1 MGFSLGSFLG
11 GAADGASKSM
21 DNAKVD
27 REEERKKV
35 EDMIFRTSAR
45 LFENANV
52 VQQSRSAKKK
62 VDDKFMNTLI
72 SSAPSMQTDPAKQAF
87 VLGLDETARNDL
99 LTMVIDPSFNPE
111 RRPLVD
117 YLEAIDDPI
126 EFKDP
131 VTLNQRVQ
139 GKVVDRPLD
148 KSSYYGV
155 SNTEDKEVDKIV
167 SSYTNA
173 FSVAY
178 DMSAAKAQGLL
189 ASATNEVKVQSF
201 TIDWIV
207 KRRDRAQVVA
217 QTAAQVATAQLG
229 TEKAKLSVKD
239 SLISGASTQL
249 EATRLNY
256 IRSSG
261 QSEKVFDTLP
271 ENQTKFLAS
280 AEYKAATK
288 AIISSAVQRMEENPV
303 IKESTE
309 RFLADSFPGK
319 WGGRVG
325 DKDIETVDQ
334 LKDNVYYEGTFT
346 NGPGIALGSVIK
358 AAKAAQGKQGVSAGD
373 ITTAEKDST
382 YTGGD
387 VIKPKKVVT
396 ANIAQQDTNIADMKE
411 LGESEN
417 TIQREQDYKDKLI
430 KAESVVDFF
439 NNLDEAPSASDASKL
454 VDAVTEIVSE
464 GKAEDIQSAIDKIL
478 SMKSGLG
485 QSPIVSAAVSN
496 SLNVLAAAQDND
508 RPNVTEDSMAKI
520 KVDLASDTEWTE
532 LRIKNTIKEVNAY
545 PEWAIKTDKVKD
557 LKAALYA
564 KLEAL

>member
-62 VDDKFMNTLI
+62 VDDKFMSTLI

-256 IRSSG
+256 IRRSG

-271 ENQTKFLAS
+271 ENQAKFLAS

-288 AIISSAVQRMEENPV
+288 EIISSAVQRMEENPV
-303 IKESTE
+303 IKDSTE
-309 RFLADSFPGK
+309 MFLADSFPGK

-334 LKDNVYYEGTFT
+334 LKDNVYYEGIFT

-358 AAKAAQGKQGVSAGD
+358 AAAAGAGSQGKKGLSGAD
-373 ITTAEKDST
+373 ITTAEKSST
-382 YTGGD
+382 YNNGD
-387 VIKPKKVVT
+387 VTKPNKVDEGVT
-396 ANIAQQDTNIADMKE
+396 TPKDTK
-411 LGESEN
+411 
-417 TIQREQDYKDKLI
+417 
-430 KAESVVDFF
+430 
-439 NNLDEAPSASDASKL
+439 
-454 VDAVTEIVSE
+454 EIVRMNNELKTATGSYKKYLE
-464 GKAEDIQSAIDKIL
+464 RQ
-478 SMKSGLG
+478 LG
-485 QSPIVSAAVSN
+485 DDVGF
-496 SLNVLAAAQDND
+496 
-508 RPNVTEDSMAKI
+508 
-520 KVDLASDTEWTE
+520 
-532 LRIKNTIKEVNAY
+532 TIKTTPSEQADQ
-545 PEWAIKTDKVKD
+545 AVKD
-557 LKAALYA
+557 LKRQGIELKETGFDTWEELKESLLDNTVEEKIGGFGRRIKYVPESLNLRTNETSMEIAIEEGDADKVQQILDNLQRMSNAGPSFDMMKKIGGVRGDGLRAL
-564 KLEAL
+564 KSLSQDK

>member
-11 GAADGASKSM
+11 GAADAASESM

-27 REEERKKV
+27 REKERKKV
-35 EDMIFRTSAR
+35 EDMIFSTSAR
-45 LFENANV
+45 LFENASS
-52 VQQSRSAKKK
+52 VQKSRSAKKK
-62 VDDKFMNTLI
+62 VDDEFMNTLI
-72 SSAPSMQTDPAKQAF
+72 SSAPSMQNDPAKQAF
-87 VLGLDETARNDL
+87 VLSLDETARNDL
-99 LTMVIDPSFNPE
+99 LTMVIDPSFNAE

-117 YLEAIDDPI
+117 YLDAIDDPI

-167 SSYTNA
+167 SSYTNS

-201 TIDWIV
+201 TIDWVV

-229 TEKAKLSVKD
+229 TANGKMAVT
-239 SLISGASTQL
+239 ASMTTSANKQI

-256 IRSSG
+256 IRNSG
-261 QSEKVFDTLP
+261 QSEELFDIQP
-271 ENQTKFLAS
+271 ENQAKFLAS

-288 AIISSAVQRMEENPV
+288 AIITSAVQRMEENPV

-325 DKDIETVDQ
+325 GKDIETVDK

-346 NGPGIALGSVIK
+346 NGTGIALGSVIK
-358 AAKAAQGKQGVSAGD
+358 AAAADAGAGSQGNTGSTGQVNV
-373 ITTAEKDST
+373 KDQT
-382 YTGGD
+382 
-387 VIKPKKVVT
+387 
-396 ANIAQQDTNIADMKE
+396 
-411 LGESEN
+411 
-417 TIQREQDYKDKLI
+417 
-430 KAESVVDFF
+430 
-439 NNLDEAPSASDASKL
+439 
-454 VDAVTEIVSE
+454 IVSE
-464 GKAEDIQSAIDKIL
+464 KGSTYNNGDVTK
-478 SMKSGLG
+478 
-485 QSPIVSAAVSN
+485 
-496 SLNVLAAAQDND
+496 
-508 RPNVTEDSMAKI
+508 PN
-520 KVDLASDTEWTE
+520 KVDEGVTTPKDTKEIVRMNNE
-532 LRIKNTIKEVNAY
+532 LKTATGSYKKYLERQLGDDVGFTIKTTPSEQADQ
-545 PEWAIKTDKVKD
+545 AVKD
-557 LKAALYA
+557 LKRQGIELKETGFDTWEELKESLLDNTVEEKIGGFGRRIKYVPESLNLRTNETSMEIAIEEGDADKVQQILDNLQRMSNAGPSFDMMKKIGGVRGDGLRAL
-564 KLEAL
+564 KSLSQDK